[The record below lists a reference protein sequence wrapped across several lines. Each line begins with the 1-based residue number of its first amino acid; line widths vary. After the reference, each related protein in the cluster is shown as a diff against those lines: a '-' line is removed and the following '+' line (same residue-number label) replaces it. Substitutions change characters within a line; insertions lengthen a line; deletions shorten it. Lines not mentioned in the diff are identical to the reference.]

1 MVLEQDIPR
10 FAAWIWP
17 ALVTFLLT
25 AGLASLFV
33 GLVAWLV
40 QAARSGPLDA
50 GDRVYRGVLTGLRDL
65 AGTSP
70 GRVWALARL
79 AIQEAVRRNVMVVLA
94 VFAIVVLFAGWF
106 LDPTSVNPGR
116 LYLGFILGASNLLVC
131 TVTLVLAVFSLPAD
145 IKSKAIQTV
154 TTKPVR
160 TGEIVLGRFLGFAI
174 VGTGLLAVMG
184 LAGWAFVVRSV
195 QHDHELAAG
204 SLREIRDDEGSL
216 VGYEGRTGVGRGHRH
231 FVRLDAEGA
240 GIAENAQGHRHQVT
254 ARVDGDAVAY
264 NVGVA
269 EGILEARRPLRGR
282 LRFLDRE
289 GKPAAKGISVGSE
302 WAYRQFIEGGT
313 GAAAIW
319 TFDGIGENSFPDG
332 LPLEMTIRVF
342 RTYKGTITEGIHGTI
357 QLQNPSNKLRS
368 EAIPIVARE
377 FTIEELRIPRRLNT
391 VLADGRVQE
400 ADLFRDFV
408 SDGRVEVWLQCLE
421 PAQYYGVAQ
430 ADFYLRL
437 GNGSFALNY
446 AKGCLGAWF
455 AMLIVTA
462 LGVMFSTFLSAPVAL
477 VASVAVLLVGQFR
490 EFIARLFQSQLTGDA
505 TIAPG
510 GGPIESL
517 YRIVSQTSITLEL
530 DPTPA
535 VQALKLV
542 DTVLLAP
549 MRVAAGIF
557 PSLATLGTGD
567 FVAGGFN
574 IPGDLLAAQAA
585 ETLAYVA
592 AFCIAGAFCLRAR
605 EVAS

>member
-1 MVLEQDIPR
+1 MVLEQVIPR
-10 FAAWIWP
+10 FTAWIGP
-17 ALVTFLLT
+17 ALMTFLLT

-33 GLVAWLV
+33 GLAAWLV

-50 GDRVYRGVLTGLRDL
+50 GDRVYRGILTGLRDL

-79 AIQEAVRRNVMVVLA
+79 AIQEAVRRNVLVVLA
-94 VFAIVVLFAGWF
+94 VFAVVILFAGWF

-116 LYLGFILGASNLLVC
+116 LYLGFILGASNFLVC

-174 VGTGLLAVMG
+174 VGTVLLAVMG

-195 QHDHELAAG
+195 QHSHELSPS
-204 SLREIRDDEGSL
+204 SLQEIRDDDGNL
-216 VGYEGRTGVGRGHRH
+216 VGFEGRTSAGRGHRH
-231 FVRLDAEGA
+231 FVRLDAEGT
-240 GIAENAQGHRHQVT
+240 GIAENAQGHRHTIT
-254 ARVDGDAVAY
+254 AQPRGDSIVY
-264 NVGVA
+264 EIGFP
-269 EGILEARRPLRGR
+269 EGILEARRPLRGT
-282 LRFLDRE
+282 LRFIDRE

-302 WAYRQFIEGGT
+302 WAYRQYIEGGT
-313 GAAAIW
+313 AAAAVW
-319 TFDGIGENSFPDG
+319 TFDGITEDGFPNG

-342 RTYKGTITEGIHGTI
+342 RTYKGTITEGIHGTV

-377 FTIEELRIPRRLNT
+377 FTIEELRIPRRLST

-400 ADLFRDFV
+400 ADLFTDFV

-437 GNGSFALNY
+437 GDGSLAVNY

-490 EFIARLFQSQLTGDA
+490 EFIFRLFDSQLTGNS

-530 DPTPA
+530 DSTPA
-535 VQALKLV
+535 VQAMKLV
-542 DTVLLAP
+542 DMALLAP

-567 FVAGGFN
+567 FVTGGFD
-574 IPGDLLAAQAA
+574 IPADLLAAHAA

>member
-1 MVLEQDIPR
+1 
-10 FAAWIWP
+10 
-17 ALVTFLLT
+17 
-25 AGLASLFV
+25 
-33 GLVAWLV
+33 
-40 QAARSGPLDA
+40 
-50 GDRVYRGVLTGLRDL
+50 
-65 AGTSP
+65 
-70 GRVWALARL
+70 
-79 AIQEAVRRNVMVVLA
+79 
-94 VFAIVVLFAGWF
+94 
-106 LDPTSVNPGR
+106 
-116 LYLGFILGASNLLVC
+116 
-131 TVTLVLAVFSLPAD
+131 
-145 IKSKAIQTV
+145 
-154 TTKPVR
+154 
-160 TGEIVLGRFLGFAI
+160 
-174 VGTGLLAVMG
+174 MG

-195 QHDHELAAG
+195 QHEHEVTEA
-204 SLREIRDDEGSL
+204 SLQEVRDDDGDL
-216 VGYEGRTGVGRGHRH
+216 IGYEGRTGIGRGHRH
-231 FVRLDAEGA
+231 FIRLDAEGN
-240 GIAENAQGHRHQVT
+240 GIAENAQGHRHQIT
-254 ARVDGDAVAY
+254 ARPAGDSVAY
-264 NVGVA
+264 DLSGP

-289 GKPAAKGISVGSE
+289 GKPAAKGISVGAE

-313 GAAAIW
+313 AAAAIW
-319 TFDGIGENSFPDG
+319 TFDGIDEGTFPDG

-342 RTYKGTITEGIHGTI
+342 RTYKGTITEGIHGTV

-437 GNGSFALNY
+437 GNGSFAWNY

-477 VASVAVLLVGQFR
+477 VAAVAVLLVGQFR
-490 EFIARLFQSQLTGDA
+490 EFISRLFESQLTGDS

-530 DPTPA
+530 DPTLA
-535 VQALKLV
+535 VQAMKLA
-542 DTVLLAP
+542 DMVLLAP
-549 MRVAAGIF
+549 MRVAAGVF
-557 PSLATLGTGD
+557 PSLSALGTGD
-567 FVAGGFN
+567 FVAGGFD
-574 IPGDLLAAQAA
+574 IPGNLLAADAA
-585 ETLAYVA
+585 ETLAYVV